1 MTNQMEVEIKVLLGE
16 EKNAKTLIQRITFQ
30 GYKLESTNSQLNHY
44 FEGNNFG
51 YLSAIDD
58 EYFVDDMAIHKLHN
72 ILTHGTSFS
81 IRTRQL
87 DDKVYLV
94 VKASV
99 DGTTSSN
106 GISRLEFEEEI
117 KLDLQTL
124 DKFLNSIGFRYQAK
138 WSRQRAEYVKGDIKV
153 CLDKNAGYG
162 YLAEFEKIVD
172 PSTNPVTIQTELRS
186 LVSSF
191 GLEELSQERLKRMF
205 EYYNKNWREYYGTQ
219 KVFTID

>member
-1 MTNQMEVEIKVLLGE
+1 MTNQMEIEIKVLLGE
-16 EKNAKTLIQRITFQ
+16 EKTAKSLIQKITLQ

-72 ILTHGTSFS
+72 ILMVGSSFS

-106 GISRLEFEEEI
+106 GISRLEFEEEV
-117 KLDLQTL
+117 KLSLDVL
-124 DKFLNSIGFRYQAK
+124 DKFLNSIGFKYQAK
-138 WSRQRAEYVKGDIKV
+138 WSRQRAEYVKDEIKV

-172 PSTNPVTIQTELRS
+172 PSTNPETVQKELRE
-186 LVSSF
+186 LVASF
-191 GLEELSQERLKRMF
+191 GLQELSQERLKRMF
-205 EYYNKNWREYYGTQ
+205 EYYNENWREYYGTQ
-219 KVFTID
+219 NVFSVE